1 MASLASLAL
10 CQIGDCSKMRM
21 KISALAAVA
30 ALSMTSA
37 AHASVDI
44 SSFAQGWVN
53 SNGDSN
59 GASAGNNT
67 FTGNEYGARYNSW
80 AAFLIPTGTYSAA
93 VLDLVSSI
101 YANPDPGVDRIEIHD
116 VTTAYSTF
124 ASGSAG
130 AAAYADLMNGSLY
143 GFANLYNTAASL
155 ALGGNAVSDINAHAG
170 QILIIGFTNATLNLQ
185 NPNGVDSGIYTN
197 TAAPVLRLTSGAAV
211 PEPATWAMM
220 IAGFGMAGVVL
231 RRRREVAVTA

>member
-1 MASLASLAL
+1 
-10 CQIGDCSKMRM
+10 MRM

-44 SSFAQGWVN
+44 ASFAQGWVN
-53 SNGDSN
+53 STGASN
-59 GASAGNNT
+59 GASDGNNT

-80 AAFLIPTGTYSAA
+80 AAFLIPVGTYSAA

-124 ASGSAG
+124 TSGFAG
-130 AAAYADLMNGSLY
+130 TSAYADLMNGSLY
-143 GFANLYNTAASL
+143 GFANLYNTTTSL

-170 QILIIGFTNATLNLQ
+170 QVLVIGFTNATLNLK

-197 TAAPVLRLTSGAAV
+197 TATPKLHLTSGAAV

-220 IAGFGMAGVVL
+220 IAGFGLAGAAL